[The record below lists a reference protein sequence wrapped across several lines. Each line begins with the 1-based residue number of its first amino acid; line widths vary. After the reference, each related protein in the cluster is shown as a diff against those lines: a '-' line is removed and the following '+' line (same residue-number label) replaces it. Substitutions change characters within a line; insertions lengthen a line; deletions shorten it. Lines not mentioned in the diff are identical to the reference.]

1 MHQLNCVIKS
11 NCKAIE
17 AETFVAGN
25 ELKIDGKKFCLME
38 TPVCILYRH
47 FLYSIHIFYTL
58 DLSYICHFNRA
69 FCQNL
74 FAAQTKEKEEFTC
87 PSHIANGNYADPA
100 TCRRFYQVSS
110 PLPLY
115 LFYSIAHSN
124 WANCCGA
131 KVKHFEPTLSV
142 QQSRAQSFRPTAI
155 RTISLTH
162 SLHLSVSLSLSFH
175 VTVRRWFPVLESLPV
190 GSLLRRFAEVLHVQG
205 WSQVRP
211 LANK

>member
-1 MHQLNCVIKS
+1 MWRHQC
-11 NCKAIE
+11 AYY
-17 AETFVAGN
+17 
-25 ELKIDGKKFCLME
+25 ID
-38 TPVCILYRH
+38 T
-47 FLYSIHIFYTL
+47 FYTL
-58 DLSYICHFNRA
+58 YILYILYLSYICHSNRGL
-69 FCQNL
+69 FQHL

-162 SLHLSVSLSLSFH
+162 SLYLCLSLSFH